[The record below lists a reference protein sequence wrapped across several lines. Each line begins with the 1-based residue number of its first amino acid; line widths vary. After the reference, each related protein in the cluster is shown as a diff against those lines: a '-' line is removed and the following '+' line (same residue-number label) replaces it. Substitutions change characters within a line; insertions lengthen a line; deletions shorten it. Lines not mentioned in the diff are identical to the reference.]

1 MRALLMALA
10 LGGASAL
17 QVGPAAPRT
26 SRRAVVASIPAL
38 VGAAGSALA
47 ESGKDQGLFTKYSYT
62 EKDPRRAA
70 GVRLAGEFSDPNH
83 PGCKR
88 KISLVGTNKATIF
101 GADEDGVPWKLKAEV
116 SGKSIL
122 IDFSPKVH
130 PHPLALQAS
139 ANPSDSCALCSQG
152 GPKDVEG
159 RWNGIGIVFPD
170 GNVWTRL

>member
-1 MRALLMALA
+1 MGARFDPDMRALLVAIALS
-10 LGGASAL
+10 GASAL

-47 ESGKDQGLFTKYSYT
+47 ESGKDQGLFQKYSYT
-62 EKDPRRAA
+62 EKDPRRAG
-70 GVRLAGEFSDPNH
+70 GVRLAGDFSDPNH

-88 KISLVGTNKATIF
+88 KITLSGTNKATIY
-101 GADEDGVPWKLKAEV
+101 GADEDGVPWKLKADV

-122 IDFSPKVH
+122 IDFSPK
-130 PHPLALQAS
+130 
-139 ANPSDSCALCSQG
+139 G

-159 RWNGIGIVFPD
+159 RWNGLGIVFPD
-170 GNVWTRL
+170 GNVWTKL